1 MTRPLTMGNHC
12 LRFDVIC
19 IGLQVHDRKE
29 GTIVQ

>member
-1 MTRPLTMGNHC
+1 MTRPPEDGNHC
-12 LRFDVIC
+12 LHFDSIC